1 MLKFNSFLAE
11 AAKKKKKEILE
22 NENDASGKL
31 YEILSGSYLKHGYN
45 PNTGKPNKFM
55 THFRDE
61 NGDSPEEI
69 HDRIKKSFPDLY
81 DDTNTRAKGAA
92 DHLRGYL
99 SENGHDDL
107 HDVAWT
113 SQPSDHESFTGEADP
128 NSDADIMFMSKNPDG
143 SIKEPVGVSLKYGK
157 QLDPNLRNQ
166 GMSAIE
172 DMAGLE
178 SGSLSDLRKKHY
190 DFIRDQGVAPGVAGD
205 AQYKE
210 LAKAG
215 HPTAAAIDDHALNM
229 QRNMAALFAKGM
241 QNKSS
246 EEIKRIVSGIIAP
259 PTKFQHLKMQSRINP
274 NGSVTHKVEKM
285 REHTDRT
292 LNQYEEYRMR
302 PHEGGI
308 STVIEGRRMGQTN
321 FEPAVQIGF
330 KKSRT
335 FSGHGFASFAKAPML
350 RERQNRGSSEPSSV
364 VNKSKEEAG
373 SGEHGAKSFYG
384 PGEK

>member
-22 NENDASGKL
+22 NENDAKGKL
-31 YEILSGSYLKHGYN
+31 YEILSGSYLMHGHN
-45 PNTGKPNKFM
+45 PNTGKPNKFLK
-55 THFRDE
+55 HFRDE

-81 DDTNTRAKGAA
+81 DDINAHAKGAA
-92 DHLRGYL
+92 DHLRDHL
-99 SENGHDDL
+99 SGKGHGDL
-107 HDVAWT
+107 HEVAWT

-128 NSDADIMFMSKNPDG
+128 NSDADLMFMSKNHNG
-143 SIKEPVGVSLKYGK
+143 AIREPIGVSLKYGK
-157 QLDPNLRNQ
+157 QQDPNLRNQ
-166 GMSAIE
+166 GMSALE

-178 SGSLSDLRKKHY
+178 KGSLSDLRQKHY

-205 AQYKE
+205 TQYKD
-210 LAKAG
+210 LAKAE
-215 HPTAAAIDDHALNM
+215 HPTAAAIDEHSLTT
-229 QRNMAALFAKGM
+229 QRNMAASFSKGM
-241 QNKSS
+241 QKKSS
-246 EEIKRIVSGIIAP
+246 EEIKKIVSDVIAP

-274 NGSVTHKVEKM
+274 NGSITHKVEDM
-285 REHTDRT
+285 GEHTNAM

-308 STVIEGRRMGQTN
+308 SSVIEGRRMGQQN

-350 RERQNRGSSEPSSV
+350 RERQGGGSTEASPV